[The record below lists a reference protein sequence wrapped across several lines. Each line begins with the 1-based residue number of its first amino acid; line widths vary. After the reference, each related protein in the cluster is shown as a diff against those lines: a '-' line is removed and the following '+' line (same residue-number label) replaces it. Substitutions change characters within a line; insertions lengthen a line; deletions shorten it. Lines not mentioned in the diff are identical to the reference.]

1 MNDPPTPPPPS
12 LLRWCWLTGWRT
24 GLQPAFSLRWCWRG
38 WSKCGSVWSAIPASE
53 TSSREEERNDC
64 HHLVVNR
71 YTSAPVLY
79 YIIHACEI
87 YTINS
92 HTAGGAVY
100 RLRPIYGGREVHS
113 RFSFA
118 VRGSPSFVPRV
129 FRSCFAVRGSCFA
142 VRGSP
147 SFVPRVF
154 RSCFAVRGS
163 RFAVICASRF
173 SFVLRGSRFA
183 VICASR
189 FSFVLR
195 GSRFAVICA
204 SHFTFVLRGSRF
216 LIRGSYFLV
225 RASQF
230 AVRGSWFVVVL
241 EQGGG
246 SIYHRLFLRRKC
258 AEQSEC
264 PVRRVTVDG
273 MF

>member
-1 MNDPPTPPPPS
+1 MKTK
-12 LLRWCWLTGWRT
+12 RT
-24 GLQPAFSLRWCWRG
+24 SQYANEHGLPRSDSAGFSSTVEAVQVTRRVSM
-38 WSKCGSVWSAIPASE
+38 WSWFAKS
-53 TSSREEERNDC
+53 T
-64 HHLVVNR
+64 
-71 YTSAPVLY
+71 
-79 YIIHACEI
+79 
-87 YTINS
+87 
-92 HTAGGAVY
+92 
-100 RLRPIYGGREVHS
+100 IYGGREVHS

-183 VICASR
+183 D
-189 FSFVLR
+189 
-195 GSRFAVICA
+195 ICA

-216 LIRGSYFLV
+216 LIRSSYFLV

-230 AVRGSWFVVVL
+230 VVRGSWWFWNRVGVL
-241 EQGGG
+241 
-246 SIYHRLFLRRKC
+246 SIIS
-258 AEQSEC
+258 A
-264 PVRRVTVDG
+264 
-273 MF
+273 

>member
-1 MNDPPTPPPPS
+1 MIDGGQKTCICCISTVHVRKS
-12 LLRWCWLTGWRT
+12 LQSLSVLRVT
-24 GLQPAFSLRWCWRG
+24 
-38 WSKCGSVWSAIPASE
+38 
-53 TSSREEERNDC
+53 
-64 HHLVVNR
+64 R
-71 YTSAPVLY
+71 Y
-79 YIIHACEI
+79 
-87 YTINS
+87 
-92 HTAGGAVY
+92 Y
-100 RLRPIYGGREVHS
+100 RGREVHS
-113 RFSFA
+113 PFSFA

-142 VRGSP
+142 VRGS
-147 SFVPRVF
+147 R
-154 RSCFAVRGS
+154 
-163 RFAVICASRF
+163 
-173 SFVLRGSRFA
+173 
-183 VICASR
+183 
-189 FSFVLR
+189 FVLR

-230 AVRGSWFVVVL
+230 AVRSSWFVVVL

>member
-1 MNDPPTPPPPS
+1 MQVTQCLSQVQLQLKLVYTVSSVCVAAALQCQLWVCVVS
-12 LLRWCWLTGWRT
+12 L
-24 GLQPAFSLRWCWRG
+24 
-38 WSKCGSVWSAIPASE
+38 IPLLCKLIG
-53 TSSREEERNDC
+53 R
-64 HHLVVNR
+64 L
-71 YTSAPVLY
+71 
-79 YIIHACEI
+79 
-87 YTINS
+87 
-92 HTAGGAVY
+92 GARLCVVY
-100 RLRPIYGGREVHS
+100 RARPSYGGREVHS

-129 FRSCFAVRGSCFA
+129 FRSCFAVRGS
-142 VRGSP
+142 
-147 SFVPRVF
+147 
-154 RSCFAVRGS
+154 

-173 SFVLRGSRFA
+173 SFVLRGSRFVLRGSRFA

-246 SIYHRLFLRRKC
+246 SIYFCVVNVQNRASALYVVSL
-258 AEQSEC
+258 
-264 PVRRVTVDG
+264 
-273 MF
+273 

>member
-1 MNDPPTPPPPS
+1 MMNLPWPRGTF
-12 LLRWCWLTGWRT
+12 
-24 GLQPAFSLRWCWRG
+24 AF
-38 WSKCGSVWSAIPASE
+38 
-53 TSSREEERNDC
+53 
-64 HHLVVNR
+64 
-71 YTSAPVLY
+71 
-79 YIIHACEI
+79 
-87 YTINS
+87 
-92 HTAGGAVY
+92 
-100 RLRPIYGGREVHS
+100 
-113 RFSFA
+113 F
-118 VRGSPSFVPRV
+118 
-129 FRSCFAVRGSCFA
+129 
-142 VRGSP
+142 
-147 SFVPRVF
+147 
-154 RSCFAVRGS
+154 VRGS

-173 SFVLRGSRFA
+173 SFVLRGSRFVLRGSRFA

-230 AVRGSWFVVVL
+230 AVRSSWFVVVL